1 MIRVNGEPMDWHE
14 GMTVRDVL
22 RMRNYI
28 FRMLIVRIDGS
39 LVPKK
44 EFDTALVPD
53 GSSVDVIHLISGG

>member
-1 MIRVNGEPMDWHE
+1 MIRVNGDPMEWHE

-22 RMRNYI
+22 RKRNYI

-39 LVPKK
+39 LIPKQ

>member
-44 EFDTALVPD
+44 EYDTALVPD